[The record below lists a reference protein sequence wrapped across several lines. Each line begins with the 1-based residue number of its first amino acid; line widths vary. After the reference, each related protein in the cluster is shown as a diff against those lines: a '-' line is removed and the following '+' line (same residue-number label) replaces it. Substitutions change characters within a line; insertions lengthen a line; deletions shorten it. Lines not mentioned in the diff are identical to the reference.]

1 MKFFTLTFFILLFSI
16 YSSNAQEIR
25 EIRAFR
31 TENNLN
37 IDGILEE
44 EVWTQAIAV
53 ENFTQMEPF
62 NGKPASLNS
71 KVKILYDDYAIYIG
85 AELFDN
91 NPDSIITTLTRR
103 DEFTIFDHFG
113 LYFDP
118 YNDGQTGYG
127 FFVSA
132 AGVQF
137 DMLADD
143 NGNEDSNWNAV
154 WFSNIQIT
162 ENGWTVEMKIPYSAI
177 RFPNKPQQTW
187 GVNFFRN
194 IQRYRENSSWNF
206 IDNEKHGFINQNG
219 KLVGIENI
227 VPPFRL
233 SVTPYISL
241 TAENYSDSHSWAKGF
256 KGGMDLKY
264 GISESFTL
272 DMMLIP
278 DFGQVQSD
286 DERLNTTPFEVFYD
300 ERRSFF
306 MEGSELFD
314 LAGIFYSRR
323 IGGRPI
329 NYYEV
334 ENSLNENEIITENR
348 NDAQL
353 INATKISGKTKQGL
367 SIGFLNAMSL
377 KTEAIVKD
385 TITNIERIYETQPFT
400 NFNLVVFDQALKN
413 NSSIGFIN
421 TNVSRADNLRNA
433 NVTGSQIRLFNKN
446 NSYLLA
452 GSGAYNHITLNDSTT
467 NGYYYDLS
475 ISKVSGKFRS
485 AFYHHIES
493 EEYNPNDMG
502 FLMNPNEMNNIFT
515 LSYNVFEPRGRTLN
529 KYISTSFYINHLF
542 NPRKFISFLIYNS
555 GRVTF
560 KNYLSM
566 GYNLNIYPIERNDF
580 FEAREDGRKLI
591 LPAQVSFGNWYSS
604 DYRKVLALDINGG
617 FWKTAEMNLSGTWF
631 TVSPRFKP
639 GNRML
644 IIYSF
649 TRELNKNEIGY
660 VAHSEDNNDIFM
672 GNRKRQ
678 TIVNVLS
685 ASYIFT
691 NRMSLTFRAR
701 HYWSIIDYH
710 NFYTLNTNG
719 YLTET
724 NLVED
729 NNNHSFNAFT
739 VDMVYTWN
747 FAPGSEI
754 LLVWK
759 NAITEANDEL
769 KYNYFDNTNRMFE
782 TYQTNTFSFKLLY
795 YIDYL
800 YLKKLQS

>member
-53 ENFTQMEPF
+53 ENFTQIEPF

-71 KVKILYDDYAIYIG
+71 KIKILYDDYAVYIG

-143 NGNEDSNWNAV
+143 SGNEDSNWNAV

-446 NSYLLA
+446 NSY
-452 GSGAYNHITLNDSTT
+452 
-467 NGYYYDLS
+467 
-475 ISKVSGKFRS
+475 FR
-485 AFYHHIES
+485 
-493 EEYNPNDMG
+493 
-502 FLMNPNEMNNIFT
+502 
-515 LSYNVFEPRGRTLN
+515 
-529 KYISTSFYINHLF
+529 
-542 NPRKFISFLIYNS
+542 
-555 GRVTF
+555 
-560 KNYLSM
+560 
-566 GYNLNIYPIERNDF
+566 
-580 FEAREDGRKLI
+580 
-591 LPAQVSFGNWYSS
+591 
-604 DYRKVLALDINGG
+604 
-617 FWKTAEMNLSGTWF
+617 
-631 TVSPRFKP
+631 
-639 GNRML
+639 
-644 IIYSF
+644 
-649 TRELNKNEIGY
+649 
-660 VAHSEDNNDIFM
+660 
-672 GNRKRQ
+672 
-678 TIVNVLS
+678 
-685 ASYIFT
+685 
-691 NRMSLTFRAR
+691 
-701 HYWSIIDYH
+701 
-710 NFYTLNTNG
+710 
-719 YLTET
+719 
-724 NLVED
+724 
-729 NNNHSFNAFT
+729 
-739 VDMVYTWN
+739 
-747 FAPGSEI
+747 
-754 LLVWK
+754 
-759 NAITEANDEL
+759 
-769 KYNYFDNTNRMFE
+769 
-782 TYQTNTFSFKLLY
+782 
-795 YIDYL
+795 
-800 YLKKLQS
+800 